1 MVIPQRSSRVLSPWW
16 VIHHQ
21 LRLSC
26 CQLRFPSSAPLACSF
41 SSSTEFSS
49 VPSLPP
55 MVRRHI
61 PNETKELAL
70 SMSLQGT
77 SDLEIRKLTGISER
91 SVKRLRRTHRN
102 SGSVACK
109 PVAPGRPRTLS
120 SMEVKVRR
128 VYLSHLPP
136 QLILFPLL
144 FSFFVIVSSGSLTCR
159 AAGRAPGSVCR

>member
-1 MVIPQRSSRVLSPWW
+1 
-16 VIHHQ
+16 
-21 LRLSC
+21 
-26 CQLRFPSSAPLACSF
+26 
-41 SSSTEFSS
+41 
-49 VPSLPP
+49 

-61 PNETKELAL
+61 SNETKELAL

-91 SVKRLRRTHRN
+91 SVKRLRRTYRN

-144 FSFFVIVSSGSLTCR
+144 FSFFVIVSSGGLTCPSPSCR
-159 AAGRAPGSVCR
+159 ATSGKCVPLKSRWHVADGLADPSMGGVYYEIGAFPFTPCLLNTHICRSRGPF